1 MLLSADQV
9 FDQYPNEDDELL
21 IHGIVD
27 GYIEFPEFIELYD
40 FKTDY
45 ITNGENQAEIE
56 TIVQKYQG
64 QLNLYKKALSEA
76 LDKPVTNV
84 YLILLG
90 AKKIINLNK

>member
-45 ITNGENQAEIE
+45 ISNGENQAEIE
-56 TIVQKYQG
+56 KILQKYQG
-64 QLNLYKKALSEA
+64 Q
-76 LDKPVTNV
+76 
-84 YLILLG
+84 
-90 AKKIINLNK
+90 